1 MTGDPDQTAVA
12 RQSGLCDIDRMLGKR
27 LAIIATLLFG
37 LAAGSVYATTGGD
50 YPPLRDG
57 DLVFQTSKSS
67 QSGAIFVATANAFT
81 HMGIIK
87 NNEGKISVI
96 EAGSTVREIPLKA
109 WVNRGVMARV
119 AIYRDP
125 ALTPEQAKRVLSAAR
140 ALYGRAYDIFFS
152 FNNDAIY
159 CSELPYLAYK
169 AAGISIGKLQK
180 ISELHFDNVLVRNLI
195 RQRWQ
200 RHAEC
205 TSRGYNFDQCFSYIL
220 NQDLVT
226 PASIAADPR
235 FKLVYSN
242 YPF

>member
-1 MTGDPDQTAVA
+1 
-12 RQSGLCDIDRMLGKR
+12 MLGKR
-27 LAIIATLLFG
+27 IVIVAILLLG
-37 LAAGSVYATTGGD
+37 LTAGYVYAMSGGD

-57 DLVFQTSKSS
+57 DLIFQTSKSS

-81 HMGIIK
+81 HMGIIR
-87 NNEGKISVI
+87 NDDGKISVI
-96 EAGSTVREIPLKA
+96 EAGSTVREVPLKT
-109 WVNRGVMARV
+109 WVNRGIMARV
-119 AIYRDP
+119 AIYGDP
-125 ALTPEQAKRVLSAAR
+125 SLTQEQAERVLSAAR
-140 ALYGRAYDIFFS
+140 VLYGRPYDIFFS

-180 ISELHFDNVLVRNLI
+180 VSELHFDNMLVRNLI

-205 TSRGYNFDQCFSYIL
+205 TTRGYDFDQCFSYIL